1 MGVKKM
7 KDYITILSRV
17 KHSLKFYSKDY
28 VRGYIYG
35 LFDWRVIDEDTH
47 GKLDDYIGRYEKE

>member
-1 MGVKKM
+1 M

-35 LFDWRVIDEDTH
+35 LFDWRVINEDTH
-47 GKLDDYIGRYEKE
+47 RKLDDYISRYEKK